1 MTTLQSVRADDQL
14 ASSAPAALAAPA
26 GSGEVDP
33 APLIGTWW
41 ATDKAT
47 PGVLRMEL
55 AARGGRLTVHA
66 YGACSPEACDWGE
79 RAATAYGSSVGSRE
93 AMAFSV
99 VYDFG
104 FMETLLAA
112 YMKGGILVLDTFNT
126 FKDGS
131 GRAGYFTREFYHR

>member
-14 ASSAPAALAAPA
+14 GELASAPP
-26 GSGEVDP
+26 GEVDA
-33 APLIGTWW
+33 APLLGTWW

-47 PGVLRMEL
+47 DSVVKLEL
-55 AARGGRLTVHA
+55 ADRAGSFVVHA
-66 YGACSPEACDWGE
+66 FGACTPAPCDWGE
-79 RAATAYGSSVGSRE
+79 RPAVPYAATVGSRD
-93 AMAFSV
+93 AMAFSA

-131 GRAGYFTREFYHR
+131 GRASYFTREFFHR

>member
-1 MTTLQSVRADDQL
+1 MSTLQSVRADDQL
-14 ASSAPAALAAPA
+14 GELASAPP
-26 GSGEVDP
+26 GEIDV
-33 APLIGTWW
+33 APLLGTWW

-47 PGVLRMEL
+47 DSVVKLEL
-55 AARGGRLTVHA
+55 ADRAGSFVVHA
-66 YGACSPEACDWGE
+66 FGACTPAPCDWGE
-79 RAATAYGSSVGSRE
+79 RPAVPYAATVGSRD
-93 AMAFSV
+93 AMAFSA

-131 GRAGYFTREFYHR
+131 GRASYFTREFFHR